1 MKTGYTPTLIIIL
14 SLFYACNSSQKP
26 EAVDAPDKYYSKKG
40 NGIQN
45 GGVQMV
51 TISTPRGDFK
61 VWTKTIGNNPVA
73 KVLLLNGG
81 PGLTHEYFECFENFF
96 PAAGIEFIYY
106 DQLDCGN
113 SDRPK
118 DTSLYDLNRYVEEVE
133 QVRKALHLD
142 ESNFYLLGHSWG
154 GIMAMEYALK
164 YQQHLKGLIISNM
177 MCSASEY
184 DRYADEV
191 LSKTMPVQVLDSI
204 RLIEKNNN
212 FDNPKYMELLM
223 PNYYEKH
230 ICRIPSKDWP
240 EPVQRSFSKL
250 NSSLYVIMQ
259 GPSEFG
265 ISGKLEN
272 WERKDAMK
280 SITVP
285 TLSIGAKYDT
295 MDPAHME
302 WISKEVK
309 HGTFLFCENG
319 SHMSLYDDQENYFNG
334 LISWI
339 NKTSTTSK

>member
-1 MKTGYTPTLIIIL
+1 MKTPVHFLVAISLVII
-14 SLFYACNSSQKP
+14 SCNSSQQQNLN
-26 EAVDAPDKYYSKKG
+26 APSSSYFEKHS

-45 GGVQMV
+45 GGVEMI
-51 TISTPRGDFK
+51 TINTLKGDFK
-61 VWTKTIGNNPVA
+61 VWTKRIGNNPSV
-73 KVLLLNGG
+73 KVLLVNGG
-81 PGLTHEYFECFENFF
+81 PGLTHEYFECFESFL

-113 SDRPK
+113 SDHPN
-118 DTSLYDLNRYVEEVE
+118 DTSLYDLARCTDEIE

-142 ESNFYLLGHSWG
+142 QNNFFLLGHSWG
-154 GIMAMEYALK
+154 GIVAIEYALK
-164 YQQHLKGLIISNM
+164 YQSHLKGLIISDM

-184 DRYADEV
+184 DKYADDV
-191 LSKTMPVQVLDSI
+191 LSNTMPVAVLDSI
-204 RLIEKNNN
+204 RLIEKNN
-212 FDNPKYMELLM
+212 DYSNPRYMELLM
-223 PNYYEKH
+223 PHYYAQH
-230 ICRIPSKDWP
+230 ICRIPVDEWP
-240 EPVQRSFSKL
+240 EPIQRSFSKI
-250 NSSLYVIMQ
+250 NSAFYVTMQ

-280 SITVP
+280 NITVA

-309 HGTFLFCENG
+309 NGSFLFCENG
-319 SHMSLYDDQENYFNG
+319 SHMCFYDDQGNYFKG

-339 NKTSTTSK
+339 GKVK

>member
-1 MKTGYTPTLIIIL
+1 MKTSVHLLTAIFLVIV
-14 SLFYACNSSQKP
+14 SCNSDHQQNSCMPPASYFTKH
-26 EAVDAPDKYYSKKG
+26 S

-45 GGVQMV
+45 GGVEMI
-51 TISTPRGDFK
+51 TINTLKGDFK
-61 VWTKTIGNNPVA
+61 VWTKTIGNNPSV
-73 KVLLLNGG
+73 KVLLVNGG
-81 PGLTHEYFECFENFF
+81 PGLTHEYFECFENFL

-113 SDRPK
+113 SDHPN
-118 DTSLYDLNRYVEEVE
+118 DTSLYDLARCTDEIE

-142 ESNFYLLGHSWG
+142 ESNFFLLGHSWG
-154 GIMAMEYALK
+154 GIVAIEYSLK
-164 YQQHLKGLIISNM
+164 YQSHLKGLIISDM

-184 DRYADEV
+184 DKYADDV
-191 LSKTMPVQVLDSI
+191 LSKTMPVAVVDSI
-204 RLIEKNNN
+204 RLIEKNN
-212 FDNPKYMELLM
+212 DYSNPRYMELLM
-223 PNYYEKH
+223 PNYYAQH
-230 ICRIPSKDWP
+230 ICRIPVAEWP

-250 NSSLYVIMQ
+250 NSGFYVTMQ

-272 WERKDAMK
+272 WERKNVMK
-280 SITVP
+280 NITVP

-309 HGTFLFCENG
+309 NGSFLFCENG
-319 SHMSLYDDQENYFNG
+319 SHMCFYDDQENYFQG

-339 NKTSTTSK
+339 GKVK